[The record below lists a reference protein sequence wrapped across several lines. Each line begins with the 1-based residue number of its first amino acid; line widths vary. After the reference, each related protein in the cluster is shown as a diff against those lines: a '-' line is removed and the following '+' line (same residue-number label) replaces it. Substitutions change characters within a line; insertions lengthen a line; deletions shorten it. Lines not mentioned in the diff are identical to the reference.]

1 MARDLNPKCKQ
12 CRRAGQKLFLKG
24 DRCNTAKCAMVK
36 RNFPPGIHGN
46 KGYGR
51 LTDYGVQLREKQK
64 AKKIYRL
71 MEKQFKNYFFK
82 ANQSKEN
89 TENILLQLLEMRLDN
104 VIFRAGFAKS
114 RDFAR
119 QLISHNHFLVNGKK
133 VNTPSYQVKINDIV
147 SIKEKSTDSKAFA
160 NIKEQLK
167 KTEPVSWLSVD
178 PSKLEAKIVDKPS
191 LEETKGEF
199 DPKLI
204 IEFYSR

>member
-1 MARDLNPKCKQ
+1 MARNLDPKCKQ

-24 DRCNTAKCAMVK
+24 ERCNSPKCAMVK
-36 RNFPPGIHGN
+36 RNFPPGIHGS

-71 MEKQFKNYFFK
+71 MEKQFKSYFTK
-82 ANQSKEN
+82 AHKSKEN

-119 QLISHNHFLVNGKK
+119 QLISHGHFQVNGKK
-133 VNTPSYQVKINDIV
+133 VTTPSYQVKINDII
-147 SIKEKSTDSKAFA
+147 SIKEKSIASKAFA

-167 KTEPVSWLSVD
+167 KVEPTSWLSVD
-178 PSKLEAKIVDKPS
+178 PGKLEAKIVDNPKI
-191 LEETKGEF
+191 EETKGEF

-204 IEFYSR
+204 IEFYSK